1 MSMKAVLLVVAGSQ
15 FSGGGTAPDKS
26 TINLNRPAMLLSL
39 VISSGGPIG
48 SWGGALHD

>member
-15 FSGGGTAPDKS
+15 FSGGGTAPDKF

-39 VISSGGPIG
+39 ISSGGPIG